1 MWVALIGVLVDL
13 LFVWGGL
20 FVVVLIVAVVLM
32 MSNRRVSRSTR
43 RERSP

>member
-32 MSNRRVSRSTR
+32 MSTRRVSRSTR